1 MTTTLTAIIKAK
13 AGHEAEVRSELL
25 KAAQFAR
32 SQEPGTTV
40 YELIESDDLSIFIT
54 WESYKD
60 RAAME
65 AHNQG
70 AAVCDFVDAT
80 EEKIE
85 GIEIHIGEPV

>member
-1 MTTTLTAIIKAK
+1 MTTLTAIIKAK

-25 KAAQFAR
+25 KVVQFAR
-32 SQEPGTTV
+32 NREPGNTA
-40 YELIESDDLSIFIT
+40 YELIESDDPCIFVT

-70 AAVCDFVDAT
+70 AAVSDFVDAT
-80 EEKIE
+80 KGKIE
-85 GIEIHIGEPV
+85 GIEIHIGEPL